1 MLSRSEDETTSTIL
15 WDCTAGEFVWHYDID
30 ETIYFL
36 EGAAIIGDATNPP
49 RRFVAGDVLFLPKG
63 AVADWK
69 VESYVRKVAFCRRVQ
84 PRIVGQALRV
94 AGAAKRLLTGAR
106 RRRAVA
112 VPRRLTA
119 RDRRRRDGRI
129 DLDLLRGRV
138 APGNVRM
145 MGPRTHGAW
154 LGSTVFD
161 GARAFEGV
169 TPDLGLHLAGST
181 ARRPRWDC
189 GPW

>member
-1 MLSRSEDETTSTIL
+1 MSVPPIVYSPTDVPLVPAPINPGWIRAGTPQARNTVLSRSEDETTSTIL

-94 AGAAKRLLTGAR
+94 AGTAKRLLTG
-106 RRRAVA
+106 
-112 VPRRLTA
+112 
-119 RDRRRRDGRI
+119 
-129 DLDLLRGRV
+129 RGAA
-138 APGNVRM
+138 APS
-145 MGPRTHGAW
+145 PS
-154 LGSTVFD
+154 LG
-161 GARAFEGV
+161 G
-169 TPDLGLHLAGST
+169 
-181 ARRPRWDC
+181 
-189 GPW
+189 